1 MTKINNTITKI
12 LKMFN
17 FIIHILKIKLLLNSL
32 NLLKLFV
39 KKIHKQMTFFI
50 LMSTLSDNER
60 LNLQKMIN
68 DSECED
74 NTTQIRELKHSILLR
89 DNIRKLDTY
98 KKQNRL
104 LKEANYLEY
113 IDKAKVESP
122 FLFNSYTDIF
132 NRIMKDEL
140 DLEIMTKLLIV
151 LKMIEDGINQ
161 HEGSVM
167 VGKVLKELYVDS
179 ALKRGDNIDDDLDV
193 NAASTANEGKK
204 ISWKEYKQ
212 MNM

>member
-1 MTKINNTITKI
+1 
-12 LKMFN
+12 
-17 FIIHILKIKLLLNSL
+17 
-32 NLLKLFV
+32 
-39 KKIHKQMTFFI
+39 
-50 LMSTLSDNER
+50 MSTLSDNER

-151 LKMIEDGINQ
+151 LKMIEDGKINQ

-179 ALKRGDNIDDDLDV
+179 ALKRGENIDDDSDV
-193 NAASTANEGKK
+193 NDASTANEGKK
-204 ISWKEYKQ
+204 ITWKEYKK